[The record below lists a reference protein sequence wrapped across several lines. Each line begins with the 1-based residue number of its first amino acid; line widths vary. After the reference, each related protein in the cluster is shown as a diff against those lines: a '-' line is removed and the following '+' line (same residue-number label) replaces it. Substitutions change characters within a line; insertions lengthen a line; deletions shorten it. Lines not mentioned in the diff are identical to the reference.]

1 MRVLVVGGGGREHAL
16 CWRLSHN
23 AAIERLF
30 AAPGNAGI
38 AEVATLVPVAADEVG
53 AIADFAERESI
64 DLTVVGP
71 EVPLVA
77 GLADEM
83 EARGLPVFG
92 PTAEGA
98 RLEGSKSWARSLCDR
113 HGIPAPRSEA
123 FDDVDAA
130 VRYLDRF
137 EPPFVIKADGLAG
150 GKGVVI
156 AEDRGAAI
164 GALEASLVKGTF
176 GGNSAGGGGG
186 ASTPSAFWNASGIRP
201 LPTDS
206 TTAFCWAGR

>member
-92 PTAEGA
+92 PTRDAA
-98 RLEGSKSWARSLCDR
+98 RLEGSKAWARSLCVD
-113 HGIPAPRSEA
+113 HGIPAPASGA
-123 FDDVDAA
+123 FDEIGPALD
-130 VRYLDRF
+130 YLDSLDA
-137 EPPFVIKADGLAG
+137 PFV
-150 GKGVVI
+150 
-156 AEDRGAAI
+156 
-164 GALEASLVKGTF
+164 
-176 GGNSAGGGGG
+176 
-186 ASTPSAFWNASGIRP
+186 
-201 LPTDS
+201 
-206 TTAFCWAGR
+206 